1 MTAALLFDI
10 DGTLTDSAGAGKA
23 ALGPAMLEVF
33 GETGPIQT
41 LDFHGKTDPEIVRG
55 LLTAAGW
62 KDADVDDGLENLW
75 PVYLERLA
83 HALDELGDRAM
94 PLAGVVELLDRL
106 APDERFVCGLV
117 TGNLEEGARLK
128 LTAAGCA
135 DRFAFGGFGSDAEL
149 RADLPPLA
157 LARAAIQ
164 FGRTFPAQEAVV
176 IGDTPQDIMCA
187 RASGAR
193 VLAVATGRHSMA
205 ELSAHQPDTVMP
217 DLTNS
222 DQVMEFLSGD

>member
-1 MTAALLFDI
+1 MTVALLFDV
-10 DGTLTDSAGAGKA
+10 DGTLTDTAGAGKS

-41 LDFHGKTDPEIVRG
+41 FDFHGKTDPEIVRG
-55 LLTAAGW
+55 LLTAVGW
-62 KDADVDDGLENLW
+62 TDADVDDGLETLW
-75 PVYLERLA
+75 PLYLERLA

-94 PLAGVVELLDRL
+94 ALAGVLELLDHL
-106 APDERFVCGLV
+106 AHSERFVCGLV

-149 RADLPPLA
+149 RADLPPVA
-157 LARAAIQ
+157 LARAAVQ
-164 FGRTFPAQEAVV
+164 FGRTFPAREAVV

-187 RASGAR
+187 RVTGAR
-193 VLAVATGRHSMA
+193 VLAVATGRHSIGD
-205 ELSAHQPDTVMP
+205 LSAHGPDTVMP
-217 DLTNS
+217 DLT
-222 DQVMEFLSGD
+222 DIDHVMEFLSGG

>member
-1 MTAALLFDI
+1 VTAALLFDV
-10 DGTLTDSAGAGKA
+10 DGTLTDSAGAGKT
-23 ALGPAMLEVF
+23 ALGPAMLEIF

-41 LDFHGKTDPEIVRG
+41 FDFHGKTDPEIVRG

-62 KDADVDDGLENLW
+62 KEPDVDEGLENLW

-94 PLAGVVELLDRL
+94 PLAGVLDLLDHL
-106 APDERFVCGLV
+106 AQDERFVCGLV

-157 LARAAIQ
+157 LARAATQ
-164 FGRTFPAQEAVV
+164 FGRTFPAKEAVV
-176 IGDTPQDIMCA
+176 IGDTPRDIMCA
-187 RASGAR
+187 RASGTR

-205 ELSAHQPDTVMP
+205 ELSAHRPDTVMP
-217 DLTNS
+217 DLTRF
-222 DQVMEFLSGD
+222 DHVMEFLSGD